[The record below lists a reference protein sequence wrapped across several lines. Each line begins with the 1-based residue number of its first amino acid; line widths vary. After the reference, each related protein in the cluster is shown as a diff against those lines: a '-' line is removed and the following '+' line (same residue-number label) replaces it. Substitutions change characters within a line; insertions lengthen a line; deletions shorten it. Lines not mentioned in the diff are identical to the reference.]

1 VPITLSFLAVVDVVV
16 VVPVVVV
23 PVVVVVVVGMV
34 AEEGGATSYKML
46 KCVMMDLAANIG
58 EHQHR
63 LYFFLMSSTLIP
75 PPAAVYADTFH
86 LAGRTNQSTYQQ
98 SSLD

>member
-1 VPITLSFLAVVDVVV
+1 MPITLSFLAVVDVVV

-58 EHQHR
+58 KHQRR
-63 LYFFLMSSTLIP
+63 L
-75 PPAAVYADTFH
+75 
-86 LAGRTNQSTYQQ
+86 
-98 SSLD
+98 

>member
-1 VPITLSFLAVVDVVV
+1 MVV

-46 KCVMMDLAANIG
+46 KCVMIDLAANIG
-58 EHQHR
+58 EHQRR
-63 LYFFLMSSTLIP
+63 L
-75 PPAAVYADTFH
+75 
-86 LAGRTNQSTYQQ
+86 
-98 SSLD
+98 

>member
-1 VPITLSFLAVVDVVV
+1 MPITLSFLAVVDVVV

-46 KCVMMDLAANIG
+46 KCVMIDLAANIG
-58 EHQHR
+58 EHQRR
-63 LYFFLMSSTLIP
+63 L
-75 PPAAVYADTFH
+75 
-86 LAGRTNQSTYQQ
+86 
-98 SSLD
+98 